1 MDILQSNADK
11 YLPVIDRYLFFD
23 TETTGLPQNYNAPS
37 SDIKNWPRLIQLSWI
52 ITDQFQN
59 ILAKHN
65 HIIKPNG
72 FVIPNESI
80 SVHGISTE
88 YAKINGEN
96 LDEVLDLFESD
107 IKSAKYIIGHNID
120 FDKKIIEA
128 EFYRENKVLSW
139 KGTISLCT
147 MKSAIDF
154 CKLRNFYGY
163 RYPKLQ
169 ELYNKLFGADF
180 ENAHNAFSDISA
192 TVKCFWEMVKR
203 GIITIPQTKA
213 ETATNTDEDDLPF

>member
-1 MDILQSNADK
+1 MDILQSNEDK
-11 YLPVIDRYLFFD
+11 YVPVIERYLFFD
-23 TETTGLPQNYNAPS
+23 TETTGLPQNYKAPS

-96 LDEVLDLFESD
+96 LNEVLDLFESD

-154 CKLRNFYGY
+154 CKLRNFGA
-163 RYPKLQ
+163 
-169 ELYNKLFGADF
+169 ADF
-180 ENAHNAFSDISA
+180 PG
-192 TVKCFWEMVKR
+192 W
-203 GIITIPQTKA
+203 
-213 ETATNTDEDDLPF
+213 